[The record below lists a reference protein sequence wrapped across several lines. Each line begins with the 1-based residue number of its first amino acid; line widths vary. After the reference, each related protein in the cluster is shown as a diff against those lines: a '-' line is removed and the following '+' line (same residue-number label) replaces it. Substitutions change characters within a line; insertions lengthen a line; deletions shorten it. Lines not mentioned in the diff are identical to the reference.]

1 MKNYKDGE
9 TEFDLR
15 QWQLETI
22 GILTQ
27 EKTMAYREALHNKK
41 PGNLERLLN
50 ELKSL
55 YSQGLK
61 RFVDREKHGELVD
74 NIDRKIEELERKISG
89 DMIYDDKEQVFK
101 ELEELDQ
108 KVQKLQMKTG
118 LDIPRKKD
126 YDPENAGVAGLE
138 G

>member
-1 MKNYKDGE
+1 MNYKDGE

-27 EKTMAYREALHNKK
+27 EKTMAYRDALHDKR
-41 PGNLERLLN
+41 PDNLRRLLN
-50 ELKSL
+50 ELKTL
-55 YSQGLK
+55 YTQGLK
-61 RFVDREKHGELVD
+61 RFVEKENNEQLINKIDELIQKLEA
-74 NIDRKIEELERKISG
+74 NIDG
-89 DMIYDDKEQVFK
+89 DMVYDDKDDIFK
-101 ELEELDQ
+101 DLEKLDE
-108 KVQKLQMKTG
+108 KVQKLQMKAG
-118 LDIPRKKD
+118 LDIPRKKE